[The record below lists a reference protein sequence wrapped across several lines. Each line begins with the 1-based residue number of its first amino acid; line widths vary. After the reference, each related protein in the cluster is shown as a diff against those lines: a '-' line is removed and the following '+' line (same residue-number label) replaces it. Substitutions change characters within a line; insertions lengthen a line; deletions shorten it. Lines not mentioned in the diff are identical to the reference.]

1 MVLYQSFIIPLEF
14 GFSMRPHSES
24 ILNCIDLMFLIDFMI
39 MFFTSFRN
47 KQGLEVFDL
56 RHIAINYIKSFRFL
70 IDFFSQLGGNQVSK
84 YVNKTRAFGLL
95 KMLRI
100 FRLGSMIKQL
110 NAHNIVKT
118 LLNLGKLILY
128 LILWVHF
135 LTCWLYFNMI

>member
-1 MVLYQSFIIPLEF
+1 
-14 GFSMRPHSES
+14 MRPHSES